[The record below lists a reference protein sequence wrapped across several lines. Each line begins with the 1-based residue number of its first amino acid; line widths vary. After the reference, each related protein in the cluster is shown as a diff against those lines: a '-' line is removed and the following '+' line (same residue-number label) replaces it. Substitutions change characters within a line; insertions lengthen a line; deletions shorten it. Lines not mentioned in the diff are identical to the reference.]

1 MSKSNI
7 ESYPPMF
14 RPSSADPT
22 RQPDLNDSES
32 SGAGISD
39 LPLIDMM
46 CLDIEKLDKACRE
59 WGIFRLENHGV
70 PTVVLSQLQE
80 HAKRIFK
87 LSFEAKQSLVNSNCP
102 IKYFWGT
109 PALTSSGIALPRAT
123 NDALNMD
130 WVEGLNV
137 PFSQLKYD
145 HHHHHNLLIN
155 DFSNGEQAKGLH
167 EHTDSSILSILSED
181 QVGGLRFFKDEQWFK
196 VKPNPTTLVVNLGDM
211 MQVISDDEY
220 KSVKHKVE
228 LNKEKERVS
237 ICYFV
242 FPEENT
248 LIHSSHF
255 KPFTYNDFRAQ
266 VQLDLKTHGSKIGL
280 VNFKLQ
286 HCQDHFA

>member
-32 SGAGISD
+32 SGA
-39 LPLIDMM
+39 
-46 CLDIEKLDKACRE
+46 ACRE

-145 HHHHHNLLIN
+145 HHHHHDLLIN
-155 DFSNGEQAKGLH
+155 DFS
-167 EHTDSSILSILSED
+167 
-181 QVGGLRFFKDEQWFK
+181 
-196 VKPNPTTLVVNLGDM
+196 KPTQLCLKNRDRRHN
-211 MQVISDDEY
+211 
-220 KSVKHKVE
+220 
-228 LNKEKERVS
+228 
-237 ICYFV
+237 CFV
-242 FPEENT
+242 FWE
-248 LIHSSHF
+248 F
-255 KPFTYNDFRAQ
+255 
-266 VQLDLKTHGSKIGL
+266 GL
-280 VNFKLQ
+280 S
-286 HCQDHFA
+286 